1 MHLCIQDVTF
11 ICRSKGSHSF
21 PCTSAVLHLLS
32 SALQYMEHNDLFSSK
47 GSSGTGLGHSC
58 RHPRC
63 PMALA
68 GDGSPR
74 QRRMR
79 APRVCPGA
87 GGTGT
92 VGKLTRRDWLL
103 TGSASGHSLRSKL
116 PPHVFLARTR
126 SCHLCLGRREK
137 DREAMEPR
145 RLLPGDSASPRLPLH
160 ASDVMDGG
168 VGAWRPDESYFPC
181 SAVISVISLSHG
193 KMD

>member
-11 ICRSKGSHSF
+11 ICRSKGSHNF
-21 PCTSAVLHLLS
+21 PCTSTVLHLLS
-32 SALQYMEHNDLFSSK
+32 SALQYMEHNGLFSSK

-74 QRRMR
+74 QKRMR
-79 APRVCPGA
+79 ALRVCPGA

-92 VGKLTRRDWLL
+92 MGKLTRRDWLL

-116 PPHVFLARTR
+116 PPRLPSTNKVLSPVFRKKGERPGSDGASQT
-126 SCHLCLGRREK
+126 
-137 DREAMEPR
+137 APR
-145 RLLPGDSASPRLPLH
+145 RLRLASASAARFGR
-160 ASDVMDGG
+160 DG
-168 VGAWRPDESYFPC
+168 WRGRCLET
-181 SAVISVISLSHG
+181 G
-193 KMD
+193 